1 MLSMGLLPEES
12 EEEEQEPWK
21 SEERQISPPEF
32 DNPCTSSGRM
42 KRSSSHKHIVGQGN
56 T

>member
-1 MLSMGLLPEES
+1 MLYMGLLPEES

-21 SEERQISPPEF
+21 SEERRVSSLEL

-42 KRSSSHKHIVGQGN
+42 RRSSYHKHIVGQDN